1 MGLLFLTM
9 HGERSALV
17 TGRGSGVSNCV
28 ALLSLFGPLLLLS
41 KVIYTAVRV
50 STTIAH
56 GLFLLGY
63 RRRIPN
69 VWAYMIFGQVVAI
82 STSSAL
88 FFAVCLL
95 YQQRKSSSSSTPS
108 WILIGSLYLASIGG
122 LVTVHRTPHLTDSDA
137 FLPNL
142 LIMHGLL
149 VLPLIYLALAGT
161 PISASA
167 TTTDQVK
174 SPEHTK
180 SYAIITLYTIGSLS
194 NIYLICQQWMQT
206 IPAVITPQEILTQL
220 LSTFLQHPAQSSISS
235 DVVCVYAIS
244 MAWMLVNGS
253 SSFLTFSLVLLT
265 LVLSPSFTLPVY
277 LALDEFRNLSTLR
290 RLGNKTD

>member
-1 MGLLFLTM
+1 
-9 HGERSALV
+9 
-17 TGRGSGVSNCV
+17 
-28 ALLSLFGPLLLLS
+28 
-41 KVIYTAVRV
+41 
-50 STTIAH
+50 
-56 GLFLLGY
+56 
-63 RRRIPN
+63 
-69 VWAYMIFGQVVAI
+69 MIFGQVVAI

-122 LVTVHRTPHLTDSDA
+122 LATVHRTPHLTDSDA

-161 PISASA
+161 PVSASA
-167 TTTDQVK
+167 TTTEQVK

-194 NIYLICQQWMQT
+194 NIYLISQQWMQT
-206 IPAVITPQEILTQL
+206 ITAVVTPQEILGQL

-235 DVVCVYAIS
+235 DVVCVYVIS
-244 MAWMLVNGS
+244 MTWMLVNGS
-253 SSFLTFSLVLLT
+253 PSFLTFSLVLLT
-265 LVLSPSFTLPVY
+265 LVLSPSVTLPVY
-277 LALDEFRNLSTLR
+277 LALDEYRNLSTLR